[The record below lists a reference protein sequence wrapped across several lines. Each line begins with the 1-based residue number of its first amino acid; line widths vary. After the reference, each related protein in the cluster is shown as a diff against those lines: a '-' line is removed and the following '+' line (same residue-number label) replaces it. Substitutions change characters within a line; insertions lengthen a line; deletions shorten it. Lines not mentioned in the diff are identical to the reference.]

1 MYQKLLIASLIIGA
15 GCMTGYAQDKKTFT
29 TPEEAAKAAAV
40 EYQEEWLG
48 NMAWQLSNP
57 TAEKKDKD
65 KKEHDVG
72 TIEKEWQQFLY
83 EKGEKL
89 DSLFYDEKSGGKQA
103 AKKHEDRNLRK
114 VYDKLIEN
122 ATRVD
127 LKYDDTKS
135 TGDVKYNADKP
146 NKPVSVEVVSK
157 TFTTANDSKARYEV
171 VGTWEVKIAP
181 ETEKQQVLKGTNKKG
196 KEIYDKEK
204 VTVGYSVEKQTLKS
218 IVVKQADGYLSS
230 EITNMEKSVTDAIV
244 KWYANLP
251 ETLDKEYANQA
262 NKGIPTYNINADD
275 IKIKREGGRRFSVTG
290 KNVDISVDPKPYMT
304 EPEEYYDEDSE
315 ATLTVTPYFN
325 IVVADDFKT
334 IESMNVDCKPNG
346 IKGPNT
352 ITEKLAM
359 RNKATG
365 TIEEFE
371 ERLSEYVSTKDKAK
385 KEELV
390 GMFESK
396 DRQIGVSHKSK
407 NGREDI
413 KPRTVGEYL
422 NRINGTN
429 LTFGPNEM
437 VDRELADNLNSE
449 HPKLGVEYDSN
460 LNSVMYKISQ
470 KFESKTYSD
479 STEKIVFL
487 NYKSEDKTYYINKIE
502 VVPGS
507 TEIE

>member
-15 GCMTGYAQDKKTFT
+15 GCMTGYAQDKKTFA

-40 EYQEEWLG
+40 EYQKELLD
-48 NMAWQLSNP
+48 NMAWHLRNLNANNKGEHNVTITNSN
-57 TAEKKDKD
+57 DF
-65 KKEHDVG
+65 
-72 TIEKEWQQFLY
+72 QQFLY

-89 DSLFYDEKSGGKQA
+89 DSLFYDKKKGGKQET
-103 AKKHEDRNLRK
+103 KKSEDRNLKK
-114 VYDKLIEN
+114 VYDKLVKN
-122 ATRVD
+122 ATPVD
-127 LKYDDTKS
+127 LTYDDTKS
-135 TGDVKYNADKP
+135 TGDVEC
-146 NKPVSVEVVSK
+146 NKEKVSVEVESK
-157 TFTTANDSKARYEV
+157 TLTTANDSKARYEV
-171 VGTWEVKIAP
+171 VGTWEVEIAP
-181 ETEKQQVLKGTNKKG
+181 ETDVQKVLKGTNKKG

-204 VTVGYSVEKQTLKS
+204 VTVGYYAKNTTPKS
-218 IVVKQADGYLSS
+218 IVAKPTDGYLSS
-230 EITNMEKSVTDAIV
+230 EIENMEKSVTDKIV

-304 EPEEYYDEDSE
+304 EPEVYYDENPE
-315 ATLTVTPYFN
+315 ATLTVTPSFN
-325 IVVADDFKT
+325 IAVADDFKT
-334 IESMNVDCKPNG
+334 IESMNVKYDTD

-352 ITEKLAM
+352 IKEKLEM
-359 RNKATG
+359 RDKAAG
-365 TIEEFE
+365 TIKEFG

-385 KEELV
+385 KEEIV

-396 DRQIGVSHKSK
+396 DREISVSHKSK

-413 KPRTVGEYL
+413 KPRKVGDYL

-429 LTFGPNEM
+429 LTFETGEM